1 MRRLWILVALALLV
15 SAAGLVRAQDL
26 DGMAIMKK
34 VADREESKS
43 SETETKMILVDNR
56 GQQRERSLIVR
67 AKQINKRDHV
77 MTTFLSPPDVRGV
90 KFLVI
95 ENPTGDDDQRIYLP
109 AIKRARRISSS
120 QKSGSFM
127 GSQFSYEDLQSQDPE
142 KYKHQRM
149 ADMQMA
155 GHDCYVVQSVPLD
168 PSDTQYSKAIWWVR
182 KDAWVP
188 IRAELYDKKGNL
200 FKVLEVQELEKQ
212 PDGTWLTKL
221 TKMSDVQQRK
231 VTIMQIIKY
240 QANVQIKDSVFT
252 ERFLTDE
259 SQE

>member
-1 MRRLWILVALALLV
+1 MRRLWLLVALALLV
-15 SAAGLVRAQDL
+15 SLAGFARAQEL

-34 VADREESKS
+34 VADRDESNS
-43 SETETKMILVDNR
+43 SLTETKMILVDNR
-56 GQQRERSLIVR
+56 GQQRERKLLLRTKRI
-67 AKQINKRDHV
+67 KNRDHV
-77 MTTFLSPPDVRGV
+77 VTTFISPPDVRGV

-109 AIKRARRISSS
+109 AIKRTRRISSS

-127 GSQFSYEDLQSQDPE
+127 GSQFSYEDLQSQDPA
-142 KYKHQRM
+142 KFKHQRM
-149 ADMQMA
+149 ADMPLNGQ
-155 GHDCYVVQSVPLD
+155 DCYVVQSTPLD
-168 PSDTQYSKAIWWVR
+168 VSDTQYSKSIWWVR

-188 IRAELYDKKGNL
+188 IRAEFYDKKGNL
-200 FKVLEVQELEKQ
+200 FKVLEVQKLEKM

-221 TKMSDVQQRK
+221 MKMSDVQARK
-231 VTIMQIIKY
+231 VTIMQIIRH
-240 QANVQIKDSVFT
+240 QANAPIKDSVFT